1 MKNCSTPEIP
11 GRLIDPRRLIPIV
24 LLLFFILGASPASHS
39 GLVIK
44 ELPSPAARGGV
55 TPYLHS
61 SADRALMSWQQEA
74 NGRVELRFAAWQND
88 KWTPSRAIVSDA
100 PLFRNWADFPSILSL
115 DGETIAAHWLQKSGA
130 GSYAY
135 DTMITF
141 SNDGGSTWKPAV
153 KPHHDSTAG
162 EHGFVSLVPMDHA
175 GLMAVWLDSRN
186 FKNEHDED
194 DPLNEMQLMA
204 GIYQSGNFGKET
216 VLDPRTCDCCQ
227 TSAVKT
233 KNGIFVAY
241 RDRSEKEIR
250 DISFVRYVNN
260 QWTAPKTLHPDGWQI
275 SGCPVNGPAAAAW
288 NGQVIV
294 SWFTAAGNE
303 PHVNAA
309 LSFDDGR
316 TFGKVLRLDEGN
328 PSGRVDTEFL
338 PDGSALVSWIEN
350 SKTQGPHIM
359 VRRIF
364 KDGTLD
370 TPIVVAASTTDRAGG
385 FPRMASWQKG
395 VLLAYT
401 EIGNDDSRIRVVSI
415 QPK

>member
-1 MKNCSTPEIP
+1 MTE
-11 GRLIDPRRLIPIV
+11 
-24 LLLFFILGASPASHS
+24 
-39 GLVIK
+39 
-44 ELPSPAARGGV
+44 
-55 TPYLHS
+55 
-61 SADRALMSWQQEA
+61 
-74 NGRVELRFAAWQND
+74 
-88 KWTPSRAIVSDA
+88 
-100 PLFRNWADFPSILSL
+100 
-115 DGETIAAHWLQKSGA
+115 
-130 GSYAY
+130 
-135 DTMITF
+135 
-141 SNDGGSTWKPAV
+141 GSTWKPAV

-204 GIYQSGNFGKET
+204 RIYGSGNFGKET

-370 TPIVVAASTTDRAGG
+370 TPIVVVAASTGSEL
-385 FPRMASWQKG
+385 PRMGAGNEAFLAWQSWQRTS
-395 VLLAYT
+395 A
-401 EIGNDDSRIRVVSI
+401 RVACI
-415 QPK
+415 QPKSAMTNSRMPGCEHRRTEIRKHTSQRYSQAKVAQSRDLLVGDLANWRLAMKICCGCDAGPAGALDAFCGL